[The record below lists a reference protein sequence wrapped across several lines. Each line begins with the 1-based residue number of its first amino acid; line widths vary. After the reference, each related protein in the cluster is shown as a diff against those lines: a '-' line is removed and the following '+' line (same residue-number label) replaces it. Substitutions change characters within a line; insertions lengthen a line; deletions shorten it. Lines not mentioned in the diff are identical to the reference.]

1 MAALVMNNLNKGAL
15 PTNTITDQNKIDRDQ
30 QLRLFNHY
38 LAHRGIDI
46 PNGNKK
52 SSPQLVIKSI
62 VNKFVDSYTGNNSYD
77 FFDDLLSEAKIIV
90 WSATEKYL
98 FGITKNK
105 EKDGKKVKIKINYK
119 EKWDFCQFAS
129 EQVKYGLRTHLYQLN
144 INRPYGKLPDSDSIR
159 KLYYIL
165 PKFKFDNPSLDRESR
180 YIEISK
186 KYNID
191 IKTIKLVDGFIIQ
204 KTTSFDA
211 PINSEDKDELSQI
224 IPDDDSVDSENAG
237 PALRDINNQEAYN
250 KFKELTQTF
259 LKNLPSREREIL
271 ERTRIKEDSS
281 FIELSKKFNI
291 SAERVRQ
298 IAESNFEKF
307 KLFIIKHKKDLERIL
322 WRISLQHTCNL
333 ILTIN
338 KGGSTK

>member
-1 MAALVMNNLNKGAL
+1 MNNSNKGAL
-15 PTNTITDQNKIDRDQ
+15 PTHKITDKHNSNRIERIG
-30 QLRLFNHY
+30 LFNHY

-52 SSPQLVIKSI
+52 SSPELVIKSI
-62 VNKFVDSYTGNNSYD
+62 VNKSVDSYAGHKPYG
-77 FFDDLLSEAKIIV
+77 FYGDLLAEAQIIV
-90 WSATEKYL
+90 WNATEKYL

-105 EKDGKKVKIKINYK
+105 KENGKKVKIKINYK
-119 EKWDFCQFAS
+119 EKWDFCKFAS

-144 INRPYGKLPDSDSIR
+144 INRQYGKLPDNDTIR

-165 PKFKFDNPSLDRESR
+165 PKFKFDNPLLDRESR
-180 YIEISK
+180 YTEISK

-191 IKTIKLVDGFIIQ
+191 IEDIKLVDKFITQ

-211 PINSEDKDELSQI
+211 PINSEDKDQDTLSQI
-224 IPDDDSVDSENAG
+224 IPDDESTDQENVG
-237 PALRDINNQEAYN
+237 PRLREINNQEAHN
-250 KFKELTQTF
+250 KFKELTQAF
-259 LKNLPSREREIL
+259 LKNIPARDREIL
-271 ERTRIKEDSS
+271 ERTKIKEDAS
-281 FIELSKKFNI
+281 FIKLSKKFNI

-322 WRISLQHTCNL
+322 
-333 ILTIN
+333 
-338 KGGSTK
+338 

>member
-1 MAALVMNNLNKGAL
+1 MNNLNKGAL
-15 PTNTITDQNKIDRDQ
+15 PTHKISDQHKSYRVERLN
-30 QLRLFNHY
+30 LFNHY

-46 PNGNKK
+46 PNGRKK
-52 SSPQLVIKSI
+52 SSSQLVIKSI
-62 VNKFVDSYTGNNSYD
+62 VNNFADSYSGHKPYG
-77 FFDDLLSEAKIIV
+77 FFDDLFAEAQIIV
-90 WSATEKYL
+90 WNATEKYL

-105 EKDGKKVKIKINYK
+105 KENGKKVKIKVDYK
-119 EKWDFCQFAS
+119 EKWDFCKFAS

-144 INRPYGKLPDSDSIR
+144 INRPYGKLPNNDTVR

-165 PKFKFDNPSLDRESR
+165 PKFKFDNPSLDKENR
-180 YIEISK
+180 YTEISK

-191 IKTIKLVDGFIIQ
+191 IEDIKLVDKFITQ

-211 PINSEDKDELSQI
+211 PINSEDGNQGTLSQI
-224 IPDDDSVDSENAG
+224 IPDDESTDQENVG
-237 PALRDINNQEAYN
+237 PRLREINNQEAHN

-259 LKNLPSREREIL
+259 LKNLPARDREIL
-271 ERTRIKEDSS
+271 ERTKIKQDSS
-281 FIELSKKFNI
+281 FFKLSKKFNI

-322 WRISLQHTCNL
+322 
-333 ILTIN
+333 
-338 KGGSTK
+338 